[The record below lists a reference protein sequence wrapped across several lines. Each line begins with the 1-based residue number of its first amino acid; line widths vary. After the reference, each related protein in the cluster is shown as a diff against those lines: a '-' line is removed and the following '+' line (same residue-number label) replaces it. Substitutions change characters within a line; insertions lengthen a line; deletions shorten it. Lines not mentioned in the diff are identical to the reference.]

1 MKIRIG
7 FVSNSSSSS
16 FLGVGWQLD
25 SDQLEHFIRTYFD
38 PTFNDADDACVRIQ
52 KYLNSFYPDLTMR
65 EDLIVIQIPTG
76 NERLEELEQKI
87 IYLKKELKEN
97 ENLQK
102 LIKMFGEPQII
113 LDELEWY

>member
-25 SDQLEHFIRTYFD
+25 PDQIEQFIQTHFD
-38 PTFNDADDACVRIQ
+38 PNFKNEDAYVEIQ

-65 EDLIVIQIPTG
+65 EDLILIQIPTG

-97 ENLQK
+97 VNLQK
-102 LIKMFGEPQII
+102 IIKMFGEPQII
-113 LDELEWY
+113 LDELGYY